1 MEERYYH
8 LQNSRIKRSEEGN
21 FSSSLFSHFIWRH
34 RGLCVKFLLFS
45 YGDV

>member
-8 LQNSRIKRSEEGN
+8 LQNSRIKEAKKETFLLPYFRILFGDRS
-21 FSSSLFSHFIWRH
+21 
-34 RGLCVKFLLFS
+34 LCVKFLLFS